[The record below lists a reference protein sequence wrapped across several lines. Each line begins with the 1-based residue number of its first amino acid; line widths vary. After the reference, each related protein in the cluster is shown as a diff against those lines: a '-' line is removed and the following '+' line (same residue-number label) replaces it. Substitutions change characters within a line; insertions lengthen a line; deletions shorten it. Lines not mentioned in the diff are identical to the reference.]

1 MTLRDLFFYITGI
14 GFLFLAKVKNM
25 IHGYSS
31 PKPFNI
37 SQAERCI
44 EYDIHT
50 VDTWLHHLQKYMK
63 GNYSIDNKNILEL
76 GPGSDLGIGIYLL
89 SKGCNQYNAVDVNN
103 LIESVP
109 DTFYNRLL
117 KRLNKASLKKDT
129 AFLKNQLKALE
140 LGNPS
145 KLNYVV
151 SKDFNLVSS
160 IGKSKIDL
168 VFSQAAFEHFDD
180 IKETIAQLNKV
191 CKPGAVLVI
200 EIDLQTHSRWIRD
213 EDPNNIYRYSE
224 RLYNLFWFSG
234 IPNRVRPIQYRK
246 VFEDNGWTDIQIKPL
261 SKLDSH
267 NKSYSGMNK
276 SFVHSENQMEYLSII
291 ICARKVQ

>member
-1 MTLRDLFFYITGI
+1 M
-14 GFLFLAKVKNM
+14 
-25 IHGYSS
+25 
-31 PKPFNI
+31 
-37 SQAERCI
+37 
-44 EYDIHT
+44 
-50 VDTWLHHLQKYMK
+50 
-63 GNYSIDNKNILEL
+63 
-76 GPGSDLGIGIYLL
+76 
-89 SKGCNQYNAVDVNN
+89 
-103 LIESVP
+103 
-109 DTFYNRLL
+109 
-117 KRLNKASLKKDT
+117 
-129 AFLKNQLKALE
+129 
-140 LGNPS
+140 
-145 KLNYVV
+145 V

>member
-191 CKPGAVLVI
+191 CKPGA
-200 EIDLQTHSRWIRD
+200 E
-213 EDPNNIYRYSE
+213 
-224 RLYNLFWFSG
+224 
-234 IPNRVRPIQYRK
+234 K
-246 VFEDNGWTDIQIKPL
+246 WTPKTEQWL
-261 SKLDSH
+261 SVNS
-267 NKSYSGMNK
+267 
-276 SFVHSENQMEYLSII
+276 
-291 ICARKVQ
+291 A